1 MNPTLEETVES
12 ETIVEFIT
20 YLSQIAVELAMQILS
35 QFQYSSD
42 KLQNLL
48 AIDAT
53 KKLKTAKAM
62 KSDFLEYFRTNMKG
76 FKTLEQVEEIVI
88 KTC

>member
-20 YLSQIAVELAMQILS
+20 YLSQIAVELAIQILN

-53 KKLKTAKAM
+53 KKLKAA
-62 KSDFLEYFRTNMKG
+62 
-76 FKTLEQVEEIVI
+76 
-88 KTC
+88 